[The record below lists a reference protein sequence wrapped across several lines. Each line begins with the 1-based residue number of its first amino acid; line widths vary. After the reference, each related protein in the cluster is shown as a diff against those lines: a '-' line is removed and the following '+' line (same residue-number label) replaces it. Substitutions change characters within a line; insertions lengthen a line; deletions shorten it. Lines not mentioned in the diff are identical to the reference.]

1 MPVSQRATQQ
11 LQAVQVCCIF
21 PMALRLPQPLLT
33 AGGCAAGHGMGW
45 MEGFFCNLLCWLV
58 AAEQCGS
65 EGSRKPIA
73 TA

>member
-33 AGGCAAGHGMGW
+33 AGGCAAGHGDGLD
-45 MEGFFCNLLCWLV
+45 GRFFLQLAVLACC
-58 AAEQCGS
+58 C
-65 EGSRKPIA
+65 
-73 TA
+73 